1 MNDVMILGAGALG
14 AFVGGCISKAG
25 YSVQLVNRSSSNAE
39 VINSQGLKVETS
51 DQTFTVY
58 PDAVQLEQASD
69 ARFVLVFTKTYQS
82 EEAIKAVE
90 AKLSPSSIIVTLQNG
105 LGNGQRLAE
114 QVKQSVIHGVT
125 MIPATQIEPGSVRSH
140 GFSDTWFGPLNPSDQ
155 DTLSAALELEKI
167 LTEAGITASSVDQPL
182 NKIWQKACFNVAMNG
197 VCALTDAG
205 PGIVNDTEALKR
217 EAHALADEAVSVAN
231 AMNATVD
238 TEALHNLINFAC
250 AEHRFHQPSM
260 LQDIRAGRLTEVDSL
275 NGFVVEQAKRFG
287 VSVPKNELMTAL
299 ILARQVS
306 SKFWSGMNN

>member
-14 AFVGGCISKAG
+14 AYVGGCIAEAG

-39 VINSQGLKVETS
+39 VVNAQGLKVETS
-51 DQTFTVY
+51 DDTFVVH
-58 PDAVQLEQASD
+58 PSAVQLEHACD
-69 ARFVLVFTKTYQS
+69 ARFVLLFTKTYQS
-82 EEAIKAVE
+82 VEAIKAIE
-90 AKLSPSSIIVTLQNG
+90 PKLSPSSIIVTLQNG
-105 LGNGQRLAE
+105 LGNGLRIAE
-114 QVKQSVIHGVT
+114 HVKQSVIHGVT
-125 MIPATQIEPGSVRSH
+125 MIPATQVEPGFVRSH
-140 GFSDTWFGPLNPSDQ
+140 GFSDTWFGPLNPNDQ
-155 DTLSAALELEKI
+155 HALSAAIELEKI
-167 LTEAGITASSVDQPL
+167 LTEAGITAANVDQPL

-231 AMNATVD
+231 AMDATVD

-260 LQDIRAGRLTEVDSL
+260 LQDVRAGRLTEVDSL
-275 NGFVVEQAKRFG
+275 NGFVVEQAKRLG

-299 ILARQVS
+299 ILARQIS
-306 SKFWSGMNN
+306 SEFWSGVK